1 MFAQFESAQRV
12 ATSVVAAVMFA
23 AVLVAAA
30 VPVIPVA

>member
-1 MFAQFESAQRV
+1 MFAHFETAQRT

>member
-1 MFAQFESAQRV
+1 MTAHFASAQRA
-12 ATSVVAAVMFA
+12 ATSFVAAVMFA